1 MIVLTVYERIDS
13 AIGRCGELVE
23 YMSELDTEY
32 QPKEVR
38 SVVAEYKWTVKRI
51 LSLCTE
57 ALESDDYAH
66 LGDLNIKTKKIYDRY
81 SKIDKIISKIKRAD
95 H

>member
-1 MIVLTVYERIDS
+1 MTVLTVYERIDS
-13 AIGRCGELVE
+13 AIGRWGELVE

-57 ALESDDYAH
+57 ALESDQCAH

-81 SKIDKIISKIKRAD
+81 SKIDKIISKIKRED
-95 H
+95 D